1 MNLTKLFI
9 ARPTLAFVTLLLVA
23 LIGGYSWQSLVR
35 QQFPSVDFPVVSV
48 NVAYAGAAPAQM
60 RDSIVKPIEDQ
71 ISGAPILSYLTS
83 SIQEGQATISATF
96 DLNSDKNADI
106 VAVQDRVQA
115 AQSQL
120 PTDLRTP
127 TVSTFDPT
135 QTTVVGM
142 VATSKSLKP
151 EELAMQL
158 SNRVIPALEQIPGV
172 SSVQEQG
179 AVTPAMVVQVDPQQ
193 LAAHGATLNDIVT
206 AISANNNRAPG
217 GYATSGAKE
226 TSIDVRADI
235 QNRATVG
242 NLLLASTS
250 AAAGNSSST
259 STSSAA
265 LSSWGVSAQLLH
277 IEDVATVS
285 AGYEPQ
291 RTFSTYNGTSGVT
304 LNVVKSAGAS
314 EVTVANA
321 VLAALPALKT
331 SFPTIAF
338 EITTVSATQT
348 QQDIDSVTRTLL
360 EGVLLTGIVMVFFLG
375 SWRNAIVVMLA
386 IPTSLGITLGVMKLM
401 SFTLDTISLMA
412 MTLVIGILVDDSIVV
427 LENIQRHL
435 AAGESSLRAA
445 LNGRTE
451 IGLAAVVV
459 TLVDV
464 VVFVPIAFLPGQL
477 GKILN
482 EFGLTVAVATL
493 TSLFTSFTLTP
504 ALAANW
510 SLLSRWKPPSLIVA
524 FEGLVDHL
532 RMFYAHRILS
542 WALRRQP
549 LVIGIAAV
557 ALAASIAL
565 LPLGAVGFEFI
576 PPTDRGLLTIQF
588 TFPAGTAVATTRDRI
603 ARVESYVLAHTPD
616 LKNENGTSG
625 GSQSQRGLVSEAM
638 LGQIAVQLVD
648 NRKTSTNDYVAQFR
662 RDVPALVPE
671 AQVVVIP
678 STSQGGGVSQPIS
691 FVVSSNANNDPT
703 NAATNVAAALAAT
716 PGAVN
721 VSGGAGTLVPQ
732 VSVEFDRDAARALN
746 VSIGTAASAVRA
758 AFGGYE
764 ATTYATNSGIYNVDV
779 IYPQSDRTSVAAIAA
794 IAVRSTGGDIVHVGD
809 ISRLSYAPVAPLIT
823 RESRKT
829 VVTVSANIASGYAQ
843 SSVENAFKSRL
854 AALHL
859 PSDIVVAPSAGGT
872 SESLSSTITGMAA
885 ALGLAFILVYVLM
898 VALFNSY
905 RSPAIILFA
914 VPLALIGAL
923 GSLALTRETL
933 NLFSLIGMVL
943 LIGLVVKNGILLVDF
958 ANRQRD
964 VGRSRLSAIVR
975 AGETRFRPI
984 VMTTVAM
991 IAGMLPLALALDP
1004 GATMRQSLGIVVIGG
1019 LTSSL
1024 LLTLVVVPI
1033 SYLWL
1038 SPRHLKR
1045 SHDIDEASFSTP
1057 TPSFGR
1063 RLAQRSS

>member
-1 MNLTKLFI
+1 
-9 ARPTLAFVTLLLVA
+9 
-23 LIGGYSWQSLVR
+23 
-35 QQFPSVDFPVVSV
+35 
-48 NVAYAGAAPAQM
+48 
-60 RDSIVKPIEDQ
+60 
-71 ISGAPILSYLTS
+71 
-83 SIQEGQATISATF
+83 
-96 DLNSDKNADI
+96 
-106 VAVQDRVQA
+106 
-115 AQSQL
+115 
-120 PTDLRTP
+120 
-127 TVSTFDPT
+127 
-135 QTTVVGM
+135 
-142 VATSKSLKP
+142 
-151 EELAMQL
+151 
-158 SNRVIPALEQIPGV
+158 
-172 SSVQEQG
+172 
-179 AVTPAMVVQVDPQQ
+179 
-193 LAAHGATLNDIVT
+193 
-206 AISANNNRAPG
+206 
-217 GYATSGAKE
+217 
-226 TSIDVRADI
+226 
-235 QNRATVG
+235 
-242 NLLLASTS
+242 
-250 AAAGNSSST
+250 
-259 STSSAA
+259 
-265 LSSWGVSAQLLH
+265 
-277 IEDVATVS
+277 
-285 AGYEPQ
+285 
-291 RTFSTYNGTSGVT
+291 
-304 LNVVKSAGAS
+304 
-314 EVTVANA
+314 
-321 VLAALPALKT
+321 
-331 SFPTIAF
+331 
-338 EITTVSATQT
+338 
-348 QQDIDSVTRTLL
+348 
-360 EGVLLTGIVMVFFLG
+360 
-375 SWRNAIVVMLA
+375 
-386 IPTSLGITLGVMKLM
+386 
-401 SFTLDTISLMA
+401 
-412 MTLVIGILVDDSIVV
+412 
-427 LENIQRHL
+427 
-435 AAGESSLRAA
+435 
-445 LNGRTE
+445 
-451 IGLAAVVV
+451 
-459 TLVDV
+459 
-464 VVFVPIAFLPGQL
+464 
-477 GKILN
+477 
-482 EFGLTVAVATL
+482 
-493 TSLFTSFTLTP
+493 
-504 ALAANW
+504 
-510 SLLSRWKPPSLIVA
+510 
-524 FEGLVDHL
+524 
-532 RMFYAHRILS
+532 
-542 WALRRQP
+542 
-549 LVIGIAAV
+549 
-557 ALAASIAL
+557 
-565 LPLGAVGFEFI
+565 
-576 PPTDRGLLTIQF
+576 
-588 TFPAGTAVATTRDRI
+588 
-603 ARVESYVLAHTPD
+603 
-616 LKNENGTSG
+616 
-625 GSQSQRGLVSEAM
+625 
-638 LGQIAVQLVD
+638 VQLVD